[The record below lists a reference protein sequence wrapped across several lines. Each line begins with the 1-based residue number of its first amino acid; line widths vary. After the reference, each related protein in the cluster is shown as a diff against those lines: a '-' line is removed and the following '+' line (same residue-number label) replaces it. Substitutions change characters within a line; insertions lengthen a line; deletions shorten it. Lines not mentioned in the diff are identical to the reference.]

1 MTLRV
6 GVFSE
11 DGFVSEALPA
21 ALARNP
27 EIQVVCL
34 VKRLGSLKSALQ
46 RAKPDVLV
54 LDADLASRE
63 TDVHPLAL
71 VTNSREVS
79 PKTRIV
85 MLITQPSIALINMLL
100 RELVNGVVVKDKE
113 ALPEVLRAIEAV
125 RQDIT
130 FLCRQSKPMLIN
142 AKIAPKLARGDLEIT
157 HLLARREKDMAL
169 TRKDMARELVITEGT
184 LNSRIA
190 QLRVKLNV
198 TSDEEIVALCRA
210 CGLIE

>member
-1 MTLRV
+1 
-6 GVFSE
+6 
-11 DGFVSEALPA
+11 
-21 ALARNP
+21 
-27 EIQVVCL
+27 
-34 VKRLGSLKSALQ
+34 
-46 RAKPDVLV
+46 
-54 LDADLASRE
+54 
-63 TDVHPLAL
+63 
-71 VTNSREVS
+71 
-79 PKTRIV
+79 

-142 AKIAPKLARGDLEIT
+142 AKVAPKLARGDIEIT
-157 HLLARREKDMAL
+157 HLLARREKDLAL
-169 TRKDMARELVITEGT
+169 TRKDMARKLVITEGT

-190 QLRVKLNV
+190 QLRVKLDV